1 MIGGTAVQTL
11 ILAYLTA
18 KCDWHEEVRWSM
30 HLLSSSSIST
40 YISVSSAAS
49 IGLFVALQMI
59 IYLQAKLA
67 SMRMKKWADESK

>member
-18 KCDWHEEVRWSM
+18 KCDWHEEVRWI
-30 HLLSSSSIST
+30 SSSSIST

-49 IGLFVALQMI
+49 IDLFVALQMI